1 MAKEQR
7 GIQSI
12 DVGGR
17 LLQAL
22 ARSSGAMMLK
32 DIALAADMPP
42 AKAHAYLVSFCKL
55 GLMEQDAETGR
66 YDLGALAL
74 QLGLASLNRLDAV
87 KIATH
92 EMSELAERTGQS
104 VAIAVWG
111 NYGPT
116 IVRFQQSVRPVHI
129 NMRTGT
135 VMSLVATATGH
146 VFAAHLPKAQVDA
159 ALHATYSDA
168 KQRSAAKKALNDLEP
183 TLASVRKRGL
193 ARAEGYP
200 LPGINAFS
208 APVFDHTATVTLAL
222 TILGASA
229 EFDSSWE
236 GELATACLQSAARIS
251 ARLGSVPVNG

>member
-22 ARSSGAMMLK
+22 AVSSTPMMLK
-32 DIALAADMPP
+32 DIAMAAEMPP

-55 GLMEQDAETGR
+55 GLMEQDVETGR

-87 KIATH
+87 KIASH

-104 VAIAVWG
+104 AAIAVWG
-111 NYGPT
+111 NHGAT
-116 IVRFQQSVRPVHI
+116 IVRYQQSVRPIHI

-135 VMSLVATATGH
+135 VMSLTATATGH
-146 VFAAHLPKAQVDA
+146 VFAAFLPKHQVEA
-159 ALHATYSDA
+159 VVNTTYRDA
-168 KQRSAAKKALNDLEP
+168 KQRSAAKKTLAALEP
-183 TLASVRKRGL
+183 TLESVRRRRM
-193 ARAEGYP
+193 ARADGHP

-208 APVFDHTATVTLAL
+208 VPVFDHTGSVALAL
-222 TILGASA
+222 TLLGPAA
-229 EFDSSWE
+229 EFDASWD
-236 GELATACLQSAARIS
+236 GDLALACRDVSERVS
-251 ARLGSVPVNG
+251 DRLGARVVR

>member
-1 MAKEQR
+1 MSKEQR

-22 ARSSGAMMLK
+22 ATSGGAMMLK
-32 DIALAADMPP
+32 DIALAADMPA

-55 GLMEQDAETGR
+55 GLMEQEAETGR

-87 KIATH
+87 KIATR
-92 EMSELAERTGQS
+92 EMNELAQQTGQS

-116 IVRFQQSVRPVHI
+116 IVRFEQSVRPIHI

-135 VMSLVATATGH
+135 VMSLTATATGH
-146 VFAAHLPKAQVDA
+146 VFAAHLPKSQIEAV
-159 ALHATYSDA
+159 LNATYADP
-168 KQRSAAKKALNDLEP
+168 KQRSAAKKAFTDIEA
-183 TLASVRKRGL
+183 TLAQVKKRGL
-193 ARAEGYP
+193 ARAEGFP

-208 APVFDHTATVTLAL
+208 APVFDHTAQVVLAL
-222 TILGASA
+222 TIMGSSA
-229 EFDSSWE
+229 EFDSSWN
-236 GELATACLQSAARIS
+236 GKFANACSYSAGRIS
-251 ARLGSVPVNG
+251 QRLGYDSG